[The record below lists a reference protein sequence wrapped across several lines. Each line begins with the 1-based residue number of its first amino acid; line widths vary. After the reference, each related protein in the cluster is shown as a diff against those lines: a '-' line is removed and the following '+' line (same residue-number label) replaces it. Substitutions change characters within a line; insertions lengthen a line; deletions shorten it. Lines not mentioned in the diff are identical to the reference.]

1 MPLRNSST
9 TCIQC
14 KKDIKIAK
22 NIGPFSLVTCPRCNF
37 SVSYRELQKRTQ
49 ETAKRFADEFKN
61 KLYQSE
67 QDLP

>member
-1 MPLRNSST
+1 MPLRQTST

-14 KKDIKIAK
+14 KKDIKIPK
-22 NIGPFSLVTCPRCNF
+22 NIAPFSLITCPRCNF

-49 ETAKRFADEFKN
+49 ETAKKFADEFKN

-67 QDLP
+67 K